1 MSQGLH
7 GDATEAYGAYVRIAN
22 PIRHLVPRA
31 TTSMATWSVEGRSG
45 VMLSLDRSERQRW
58 VDRADP
64 HAGFA
69 ALWMATTN
77 VKFIDPRLWDDAG
90 TVEAGPW
97 FASTWPAGRNT
108 LHVRVGARGG
118 VVYRNPGP
126 GITSKDRY
134 DVEGFLRGTA
144 ELSARRP
151 FVGGTRLGVR
161 AFAGGYLAHS
171 PPPLQRRIYLAGA
184 DPYETFTNPLLRSR
198 GALFVRP
205 GFHYQAT
212 GDANLRGF
220 APELGGRWA
229 LSANL
234 ELSRRLLSRRQGAVR
249 SIALE
254 VFGDAGVVD
263 SAAVPSATG
272 RRTATALWD
281 AGVGLVST
289 HQVGDLEWT
298 MRFELPVFVN
308 RWEFA
313 ADRDAGDGRS
323 AFRWSFS
330 LAPSF

>member
-1 MSQGLH
+1 
-7 GDATEAYGAYVRIAN
+7 
-22 PIRHLVPRA
+22 
-31 TTSMATWSVEGRSG
+31 
-45 VMLSLDRSERQRW
+45 
-58 VDRADP
+58 
-64 HAGFA
+64 
-69 ALWMATTN
+69 
-77 VKFIDPRLWDDAG
+77 
-90 TVEAGPW
+90 
-97 FASTWPAGRNT
+97 
-108 LHVRVGARGG
+108 
-118 VVYRNPGP
+118 
-126 GITSKDRY
+126 
-134 DVEGFLRGTA
+134 
-144 ELSARRP
+144 
-151 FVGGTRLGVR
+151 VGGTRLGVR

-205 GFHYQAT
+205 DFHYQAP

-234 ELSRRLLSRRQGAVR
+234 ELSRRLLSRRQGVVR

-254 VFGDAGVVD
+254 AFGDAGLVD
-263 SAAVPSATG
+263 SVAVPSATG
-272 RRTATALWD
+272 RRSATTLWD

-298 MRFELPVFVN
+298 MRFELPLFVN
-308 RWEFA
+308 RSELA

>member
-1 MSQGLH
+1 M
-7 GDATEAYGAYVRIAN
+7 
-22 PIRHLVPRA
+22 
-31 TTSMATWSVEGRSG
+31 
-45 VMLSLDRSERQRW
+45 
-58 VDRADP
+58 
-64 HAGFA
+64 
-69 ALWMATTN
+69 
-77 VKFIDPRLWDDAG
+77 
-90 TVEAGPW
+90 EAGPW

-118 VVYRNPGP
+118 VIYRDPGP

-151 FVGGTRLGVR
+151 FVVGTRLGVR
-161 AFAGGYLAHS
+161 VFAGGYLAHS
-171 PPPLQRRIYLAGA
+171 KPPLQRRIYLAGA

-205 GFHYQAT
+205 DFHYQAP

-254 VFGDAGVVD
+254 AFGDAGVVD

-272 RRTATALWD
+272 RRTATTLWD

-289 HQVGDLEWT
+289 HQIGDLEWT
-298 MRFELPVFVN
+298 MRFELPLFVN

-313 ADRDAGDGRS
+313 ADRHAGDGRS

>member
-1 MSQGLH
+1 
-7 GDATEAYGAYVRIAN
+7 
-22 PIRHLVPRA
+22 
-31 TTSMATWSVEGRSG
+31 MAVWSVEGRSG
-45 VMLSLDRSERQRW
+45 VMFSLDRSERKRW

-64 HAGFA
+64 HSGFD

-97 FASTWPAGRNT
+97 VASTWPAGRT
-108 LHVRVGARGG
+108 LLHTRIGVRGG
-118 VVYRNPGP
+118 VVYRYPGP
-126 GITSKDRY
+126 GIVSDDRY

-144 ELSARRP
+144 EFSARRP

-161 AFAGGYLAHS
+161 VFAGGYLAHS

-205 GFHYQAT
+205 DFHYHAP

-220 APELGGRWA
+220 APELGGRWV
-229 LSANL
+229 LSANM
-234 ELSRRLLSRRQGAVR
+234 ELSRSLLSRRRGVVR

-254 VFGDAGVVD
+254 AFGDAGVVD

-272 RRTATALWD
+272 RRTATTLWD

-289 HQVGDLEWT
+289 HQVGDLGWT
-298 MRFELPVFVN
+298 MRFELPLFVN

-313 ADRDAGDGRS
+313 ADRDAGDRRS
-323 AFRWSFS
+323 AFRWLFS